1 MVMPERNCLVT
12 NAEKPFSV
20 LLRFPKIS
28 YLTSKCLATSHG
40 GLFDAYGECACTGK
54 TISATIMQSVT
65 NNTFFFS
72 VFQHPCAT
80 CIFCIIHICL
90 RAQSTLFVL
99 VIDKYVNNIYCHAS
113 LKYNISKLMF

>member
-1 MVMPERNCLVT
+1 MPERNCLVT

-40 GLFDAYGECACTGK
+40 GLFDAYGECAVYRQNYLRNHY
-54 TISATIMQSVT
+54 AEQSVT

-90 RAQSTLFVL
+90 RAQSTLLVL

>member
-1 MVMPERNCLVT
+1 MTLTE
-12 NAEKPFSV
+12 SV
-20 LLRFPKIS
+20 P
-28 YLTSKCLATSHG
+28 
-40 GLFDAYGECACTGK
+40 CTGK

>member
-1 MVMPERNCLVT
+1 MT

-40 GLFDAYGECACTGK
+40 GLFDAYGECAVYRQNYLRNHYAERDK
-54 TISATIMQSVT
+54 QHLFLFRFSASLRDMY
-65 NNTFFFS
+65 
-72 VFQHPCAT
+72 
-80 CIFCIIHICL
+80 FCIIHICL
-90 RAQSTLFVL
+90 RAQSTLLVL

-113 LKYNISKLMF
+113 LKYNINNISKLMF

>member
-1 MVMPERNCLVT
+1 MRLPRN
-12 NAEKPFSV
+12 A
-20 LLRFPKIS
+20 LLHLTAV
-28 YLTSKCLATSHG
+28 YLTLTESVP
-40 GLFDAYGECACTGK
+40 CTGK

-90 RAQSTLFVL
+90 RAQSTLLVL

>member
-1 MVMPERNCLVT
+1 MT

-40 GLFDAYGECACTGK
+40 GLFDAYGECAVYRQNYLRNHY
-54 TISATIMQSVT
+54 AERD

-90 RAQSTLFVL
+90 RAQSTLLVL

>member
-1 MVMPERNCLVT
+1 MTLTE
-12 NAEKPFSV
+12 SV
-20 LLRFPKIS
+20 P
-28 YLTSKCLATSHG
+28 
-40 GLFDAYGECACTGK
+40 CTGK

-72 VFQHPCAT
+72 VFQHPCA
-80 CIFCIIHICL
+80 L
-90 RAQSTLFVL
+90 LVL

>member
-1 MVMPERNCLVT
+1 MT

-40 GLFDAYGECACTGK
+40 GLFDAYGECAVYRQNYLRNHYAERDK
-54 TISATIMQSVT
+54 QHLFLFRFSASLRDMY
-65 NNTFFFS
+65 
-72 VFQHPCAT
+72 
-80 CIFCIIHICL
+80 FCIIHICL
-90 RAQSTLFVL
+90 RAQSTLLVL

>member
-1 MVMPERNCLVT
+1 MIDIKDVS
-12 NAEKPFSV
+12 FSYGGKDGKALNQVSLHISKGECV
-20 LLRFPKIS
+20 LLTESVP
-28 YLTSKCLATSHG
+28 
-40 GLFDAYGECACTGK
+40 CTGK

-90 RAQSTLFVL
+90 RAQSTLLVL

>member
-28 YLTSKCLATSHG
+28 YLTSICLATSHG
-40 GLFDAYGECACTGK
+40 GLFDAYGECAVYRQNYLRNHYAERDK
-54 TISATIMQSVT
+54 QH
-65 NNTFFFS
+65 FFFS